1 MLRPVSFG
9 PELFYLPYVFSRFD
23 KIHFMSVSEIRQ
35 QLHKAIDEIE
45 NRELLQAMLTIL
57 AQKNY
62 QPEEYQLTDE
72 QLNILHE
79 REEKYLKGESKTQT
93 LDEFRAKM
101 SKKHGL

>member
-1 MLRPVSFG
+1 
-9 PELFYLPYVFSRFD
+9 
-23 KIHFMSVSEIRQ
+23 MSVSEIRH

-45 NRELLQAMLTIL
+45 NRELLQAMLVIL
-57 AQKNY
+57 AQSNY

-93 LDEFRAKM
+93 LDEFRTKM
-101 SKKHGL
+101 NKKHGL